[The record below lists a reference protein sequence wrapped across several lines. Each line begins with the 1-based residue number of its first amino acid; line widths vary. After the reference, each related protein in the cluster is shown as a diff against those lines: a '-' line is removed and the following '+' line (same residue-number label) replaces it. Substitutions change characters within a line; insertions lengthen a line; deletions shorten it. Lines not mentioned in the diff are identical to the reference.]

1 MKNSLISFILI
12 FSVSVSASQ
21 DNIREGLKNILPDG
35 AVIELIEP
43 SPIPGIYAVYYG
55 DLQPIYVTQDG
66 SFFIYG
72 DIYKINVNSISNIT
86 EKSIAERRKLI
97 LQNIPSEELISFKS
111 SNEQFSVIVFTD
123 VDCGYCR
130 KLHNQI
136 DEYNSLG
143 ISINYAA
150 FPRSGLGTSAF
161 TKMVGA
167 WCSNNPKDSMT
178 KLKNNLTLDISFCE
192 NQPVSKQ
199 YIIGKKLGVDGT
211 PSFFSMDGEMFPGY
225 IEPEEQIGRASCRER
240 V

>member
-1 MKNSLISFILI
+1 VKNSLISFILI

-21 DNIREGLKNILPDG
+21 ENIRESLKNILPDG
-35 AVIELIEP
+35 TVIELIEP

-72 DIYKINVNSISNIT
+72 DIYKININSISNIT

-167 WCSNNPKDSMT
+167 WCSDNPKDSMT
-178 KLKNNLTLDISFCE
+178 KLKNNSTLDISFCE

-211 PSFFSMDGEMFPGY
+211 PAIFSMDGEMFPGY
-225 IEPEEQIGRASCRER
+225 IEPEELLLRLKS
-240 V
+240 

>member
-72 DIYKINVNSISNIT
+72 DIYKININSISNIT
-86 EKSIAERRKLI
+86 EKSVAERRKLI

-167 WCSNNPKDSMT
+167 WCSDNPKDSMT
-178 KLKNNLTLDISFCE
+178 KLKNNSPLDISFCE

-211 PSFFSMDGEMFPGY
+211 PAIFSMDGEIFPGY
-225 IEPEEQIGRASCRER
+225 IEPEELLLRLKS
-240 V
+240 

>member
-72 DIYKINVNSISNIT
+72 DIYKININSISNIT
-86 EKSIAERRKLI
+86 EKSVAERRKLI

-150 FPRSGLGTSAF
+150 FPRSGIGTSAF

-167 WCSNNPKDSMT
+167 WCSDNPKDSMT
-178 KLKNNLTLDISFCE
+178 KLKNNSTLDISFCE

-225 IEPEEQIGRASCRER
+225 IEPEELLLRLKS
-240 V
+240 

>member
-86 EKSIAERRKLI
+86 EKSIAERRKLL

-225 IEPEEQIGRASCRER
+225 IEPEELLLRLKS
-240 V
+240 

>member
-1 MKNSLISFILI
+1 MKNSLILFILI

-35 AVIELIEP
+35 TVIELIEP

-72 DIYKINVNSISNIT
+72 DIYKININSISNIT
-86 EKSIAERRKLI
+86 EKSVAERRKLI

-167 WCSNNPKDSMT
+167 WCSDNPKDSMT

-211 PSFFSMDGEMFPGY
+211 PAIFSMDGEMFPGY
-225 IEPEEQIGRASCRER
+225 FEPEELLLRLKS
-240 V
+240 

>member
-1 MKNSLISFILI
+1 MKNSLILFILI

-35 AVIELIEP
+35 TVIELIEP

-72 DIYKINVNSISNIT
+72 DIYKININSISNIT
-86 EKSIAERRKLI
+86 EKSVAERRKLI

-150 FPRSGLGTSAF
+150 FPRSGIGTSAF

-167 WCSNNPKDSMT
+167 WCSDNPKDSMT
-178 KLKNNLTLDISFCE
+178 KLKNNSTLDISFCE

-211 PSFFSMDGEMFPGY
+211 PAIFSMDGEMFPGY
-225 IEPEEQIGRASCRER
+225 IEPEELLLRLKS
-240 V
+240 

>member
-72 DIYKINVNSISNIT
+72 DIYKININSISNIT
-86 EKSIAERRKLI
+86 EKSVAERRKLI

-150 FPRSGLGTSAF
+150 FPRSGIGTSAF

-167 WCSNNPKDSMT
+167 WCSDNPKDSMT
-178 KLKNNLTLDISFCE
+178 KLKNNSPLDISFCE

-211 PSFFSMDGEMFPGY
+211 PAIFSMDGEIFPGY
-225 IEPEEQIGRASCRER
+225 IEPEELLLRLKS
-240 V
+240 

>member
-72 DIYKINVNSISNIT
+72 DIYKININSISNIT

-167 WCSNNPKDSMT
+167 WCSTNPKQSITYLKDGKQLDLNFCDS
-178 KLKNNLTLDISFCE
+178 
-192 NQPVSKQ
+192 QPVSKH
-199 YIIGKKLGVDGT
+199 YAIGKKIGITGT
-211 PSFFSMDGEMFPGY
+211 PAIISSEGELFPGY
-225 IEPEEQIGRASCRER
+225 YSPQDLLDKLKS
-240 V
+240 

>member
-21 DNIREGLKNILPDG
+21 ENIRESLKNILPDG

-72 DIYKINVNSISNIT
+72 DIYKININSISNIT
-86 EKSIAERRKLI
+86 EKSVAERRKLI
-97 LQNIPSEELISFKS
+97 LQNIPTEELISFKS

-150 FPRSGLGTSAF
+150 FPRSGIGTSAF

-167 WCSNNPKDSMT
+167 WCSDNPKDSMT
-178 KLKNNLTLDISFCE
+178 KLKNNSTLDISFCE

-211 PSFFSMDGEMFPGY
+211 PAIFSMDGEIFPGY
-225 IEPEEQIGRASCRER
+225 IEPEELLLRLKS
-240 V
+240 

>member
-21 DNIREGLKNILPDG
+21 DNIRKGLKNILPDG

-72 DIYKINVNSISNIT
+72 DIYKININSISNIT
-86 EKSIAERRKLI
+86 EKSVAERRKLI
-97 LQNIPSEELISFKS
+97 LQNIPTEELISFKS

-150 FPRSGLGTSAF
+150 FPRSGIGTSAF

-167 WCSNNPKDSMT
+167 WCSDNPKDSMT
-178 KLKNNLTLDISFCE
+178 KLKNNSPLDISFCE

-211 PSFFSMDGEMFPGY
+211 PAIFSMDGEMFPGY
-225 IEPEEQIGRASCRER
+225 IEPEELLLRLKS
-240 V
+240 

>member
-72 DIYKINVNSISNIT
+72 DIYKININSISNIT
-86 EKSIAERRKLI
+86 EKSVAERRKLI

-167 WCSNNPKDSMT
+167 WCSDNPKDSMT
-178 KLKNNLTLDISFCE
+178 KLKNNSTLDISFCE

-211 PSFFSMDGEMFPGY
+211 PAIFSMDGEMFPGY
-225 IEPEEQIGRASCRER
+225 IEPEELLLRLKS
-240 V
+240 

>member
-1 MKNSLISFILI
+1 MKNPLISFILI

-35 AVIELIEP
+35 TVIELIEP

-72 DIYKINVNSISNIT
+72 DIYKININSISNIT
-86 EKSIAERRKLI
+86 EKSVAERRKLI
-97 LQNIPSEELISFKS
+97 LQNIPTEELISFKS

-130 KLHNQI
+130 KLHSQI

-167 WCSNNPKDSMT
+167 WCSDNPKDSMT
-178 KLKNNLTLDISFCE
+178 KLKNNSPLDISFCE

-211 PSFFSMDGEMFPGY
+211 PAIFSMDGEMFPGY
-225 IEPEEQIGRASCRER
+225 IEPEELLLRLKS
-240 V
+240 

>member
-35 AVIELIEP
+35 TVIELIEP

-72 DIYKINVNSISNIT
+72 DIYKININSISNIT
-86 EKSIAERRKLI
+86 EKSVAERRKLI

-150 FPRSGLGTSAF
+150 CPRSGIGTSAF

-167 WCSNNPKDSMT
+167 WCSDNPKDSMT
-178 KLKNNLTLDISFCE
+178 KLKNNSPLDISFCE

-225 IEPEEQIGRASCRER
+225 IEPEELLLRLKS
-240 V
+240 

>member
-35 AVIELIEP
+35 TVIELIEP

-72 DIYKINVNSISNIT
+72 DIYKININSISNIT
-86 EKSIAERRKLI
+86 EKSVAERRKLI

-167 WCSNNPKDSMT
+167 WCSDNPKDSMT
-178 KLKNNLTLDISFCE
+178 KLKNNSKLDISFCE

-211 PSFFSMDGEMFPGY
+211 PAIFSMDGEMFPGY
-225 IEPEEQIGRASCRER
+225 IEPEELLLRLKS
-240 V
+240 

>member
-1 MKNSLISFILI
+1 VKNSLISFILI

-21 DNIREGLKNILPDG
+21 ENIKESLKNILPDG
-35 AVIELIEP
+35 TVIELIEP

-72 DIYKINVNSISNIT
+72 DIYKININSISNIT
-86 EKSIAERRKLI
+86 EKSVAERRKLI

-167 WCSNNPKDSMT
+167 WCSDNPKDSMT
-178 KLKNNLTLDISFCE
+178 KLKNNSTLDISFCE

-211 PSFFSMDGEMFPGY
+211 PAIFSMDGEMFPGY
-225 IEPEEQIGRASCRER
+225 IEPEELLLRLKS
-240 V
+240 

>member
-21 DNIREGLKNILPDG
+21 ENIRESLKNILPDG
-35 AVIELIEP
+35 TVIELIEP

-72 DIYKINVNSISNIT
+72 DIYKININSISNIT
-86 EKSIAERRKLI
+86 EKSVAERRKLI
-97 LQNIPSEELISFKS
+97 LQNIPTEELISFKS

-167 WCSNNPKDSMT
+167 WCSDNPKDSMT
-178 KLKNNLTLDISFCE
+178 KLKNNSPLDISFCE

-211 PSFFSMDGEMFPGY
+211 PSVFSMDGEMFPGY
-225 IEPEEQIGRASCRER
+225 IEPEELLLRLKS
-240 V
+240 

>member
-1 MKNSLISFILI
+1 MKKSFISFILI
-12 FSVSVSASQ
+12 FSVATHASQ
-21 DNIREGLKNILPDG
+21 DNIKEALKNILPDG

-43 SPIPGIYAVYYG
+43 SPIPGMYAVYYG

-72 DIYKINVNSISNIT
+72 DIYKINHDYISNIT
-86 EKSIAERRKLI
+86 EQSVAERRKVI
-97 LQNIPSEELISFKS
+97 LNEIPKEELISFKS
-111 SNEQFSVIVFTD
+111 TTEKFSVVVFTD

-130 KLHNQI
+130 KLHKQV
-136 DEYNSLG
+136 DQYNKMG

-167 WCSNNPKDSMT
+167 WCSKNPKESMT
-178 KLKNNLTLDISFCE
+178 KLKNNLTFDISFCD

-199 YIIGKKLGVDGT
+199 YIIGKKLGIDGT
-211 PSFFSMDGEMFPGY
+211 PAIFSMDGEMFQGY
-225 IEPEEQIGRASCRER
+225 VEPHELLSRLKK
-240 V
+240 

>member
-21 DNIREGLKNILPDG
+21 ENIRESLKNILPDG

-72 DIYKINVNSISNIT
+72 DIYKININSISNIT

-167 WCSNNPKDSMT
+167 WCSDNPKDSMT

-211 PSFFSMDGEMFPGY
+211 PAIFSMDGEMFPGY
-225 IEPEEQIGRASCRER
+225 IEPEELLLRLKS
-240 V
+240 

>member
-211 PSFFSMDGEMFPGY
+211 PAIFSMDGEIFPGY
-225 IEPEEQIGRASCRER
+225 IEPEELLLRLKS
-240 V
+240 

>member
-1 MKNSLISFILI
+1 MKNSFISFILI
-12 FSVSVSASQ
+12 FSVLVSASQ
-21 DNIREGLKNILPDG
+21 ENIREGLKNILPDG
-35 AVIELIEP
+35 AVIEQIEP

-72 DIYKINVNSISNIT
+72 DIYKININSISNIT
-86 EKSIAERRKLI
+86 EKSIVERRKLI

-136 DEYNSLG
+136 AEYNSLG

-150 FPRSGLGTSAF
+150 FPRSGIGTSAF

-167 WCSNNPKDSMT
+167 WCSDNPKDSMT
-178 KLKNNLTLDISFCE
+178 KLKNNSTLDISFCE

-211 PSFFSMDGEMFPGY
+211 PAIFSMDGEIFPGY
-225 IEPEEQIGRASCRER
+225 IEPEELLLRLKS
-240 V
+240 

>member
-35 AVIELIEP
+35 TVIELIEP

-72 DIYKINVNSISNIT
+72 DIYKININSISNIT
-86 EKSIAERRKLI
+86 EKSVAERRKLI
-97 LQNIPSEELISFKS
+97 LQSIPSEELISFKS

-167 WCSNNPKDSMT
+167 WCSDNPKDSMT
-178 KLKNNLTLDISFCE
+178 KLKNNSTLDISFCE

-211 PSFFSMDGEMFPGY
+211 PAIFSMDGEMFPGY
-225 IEPEEQIGRASCRER
+225 IEPEELLLRLKS
-240 V
+240 

>member
-72 DIYKINVNSISNIT
+72 DIYKININSISNIT
-86 EKSIAERRKLI
+86 EKSVAERRKLI

-123 VDCGYCR
+123 VDCGYC
-130 KLHNQI
+130 
-136 DEYNSLG
+136 
-143 ISINYAA
+143 
-150 FPRSGLGTSAF
+150 
-161 TKMVGA
+161 
-167 WCSNNPKDSMT
+167 
-178 KLKNNLTLDISFCE
+178 
-192 NQPVSKQ
+192 
-199 YIIGKKLGVDGT
+199 
-211 PSFFSMDGEMFPGY
+211 
-225 IEPEEQIGRASCRER
+225 
-240 V
+240 

>member
-21 DNIREGLKNILPDG
+21 DNIREGLKNILPDE

-72 DIYKINVNSISNIT
+72 DIYKININSISNIT
-86 EKSIAERRKLI
+86 QKSVAERRKLI
-97 LQNIPSEELISFKS
+97 LQSIPSEELISFKS

-167 WCSNNPKDSMT
+167 WCSDNPKDSMT
-178 KLKNNLTLDISFCE
+178 KLKNNSKLDISFCE

-211 PSFFSMDGEMFPGY
+211 PAIFSMDGEMFPGY
-225 IEPEEQIGRASCRER
+225 IEPEELLLRLKS
-240 V
+240 

>member
-35 AVIELIEP
+35 TVIELIEP

-72 DIYKINVNSISNIT
+72 DIYKININSISNIT
-86 EKSIAERRKLI
+86 EKSVAERRKLI

-150 FPRSGLGTSAF
+150 FPRSGIGTSAF

-167 WCSNNPKDSMT
+167 WCSDNPKDSMT
-178 KLKNNLTLDISFCE
+178 KLKNNSTLDISFCE

-211 PSFFSMDGEMFPGY
+211 PAIFSMDGEIFPGY
-225 IEPEEQIGRASCRER
+225 IEPEELLLRLKS
-240 V
+240 

>member
-1 MKNSLISFILI
+1 VKNSLISFILI

-35 AVIELIEP
+35 TVIELIEP

-72 DIYKINVNSISNIT
+72 DIYKININSISNIT
-86 EKSIAERRKLI
+86 EKSVAERRKLI
-97 LQNIPSEELISFKS
+97 LQNIPTEELISFKS

-167 WCSNNPKDSMT
+167 WCSDNPKDSMT
-178 KLKNNLTLDISFCE
+178 KLKNNSPLDISFCE

-211 PSFFSMDGEMFPGY
+211 PAIFSMDGEIFPGY
-225 IEPEEQIGRASCRER
+225 IEPEELLLRLKS
-240 V
+240 